1 MLQNA
6 SVDMENML
14 EILDVE
20 EQVKDVEDAK
30 ELQISEGKI
39 EFENVS
45 FGYVPE

>member
-14 EILDVE
+14 DILNVE
-20 EQVKDVEDAK
+20 EQVKDDEDATEIEVK
-30 ELQISEGKI
+30 GGKI

-45 FGYVPE
+45 FGYCPE